1 MDATRQLALQ
11 YARGKPTGR
20 LREAHALADELR
32 AMPDRKAAEQALALT
47 TTMEGST
54 ADRLDAVRAFYAFLR
69 DDDAAIGAA
78 AVKQREANVEAMRK
92 MVDASFPPVLPADDT
107 RHAVIELPGLRIV
120 AEVISDLL
128 ALTISADPRDQLRLP
143 AHAAFDL
150 KAGHAPAQAGSEP
163 EQAPAPAQRRGEG

>member
-32 AMPDRKAAEQALALT
+32 AMPDRKAAAEALALT

-78 AVKQREANVEAMRK
+78 AVKQNRADVEAMSRLW
-92 MVDASFPPVLPADDT
+92 DRAAALQ
-107 RHAVIELPGLRIV
+107 RHAVITIPGLHIAIEV
-120 AEVISDLL
+120 AGDSIHLAINADDRSQLL
-128 ALTISADPRDQLRLP
+128 LP
-143 AHAAFDL
+143 ARLDARL
-150 KAGHAPAQAGSEP
+150 RAGPVPATERS
-163 EQAPAPAQRRGEG
+163 APAPADPGRPGQGGK